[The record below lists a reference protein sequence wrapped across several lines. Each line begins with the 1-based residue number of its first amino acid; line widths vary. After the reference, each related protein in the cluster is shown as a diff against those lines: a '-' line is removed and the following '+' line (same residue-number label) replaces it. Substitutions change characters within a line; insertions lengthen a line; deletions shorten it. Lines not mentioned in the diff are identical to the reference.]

1 VGERAEEK
9 VSGFIGIVKYLF
21 KLLSK
26 FLIASKISLDEVIN
40 IVRPVVYVW
49 SIIKY
54 GRKSYRPLKI
64 SFALDLVQI
73 VMGMM
78 RLVRSSEYE
87 NKNRVKNLPAR
98 KSHFILSLTEK
109 NQIFK
114 RFQMSLLK
122 YLIREPLF
130 SNFVRP
136 QINRV
141 LGKLYVPEPLIGY
154 LLAYINYHRYFS
166 FIA

>member
-1 VGERAEEK
+1 MGV
-9 VSGFIGIVKYLF
+9 VKYLF
-21 KLLSK
+21 KLLTK
-26 FLIASKISLDEVIN
+26 FLIASKISVDEVIN

-64 SFALDLVQI
+64 SFVLDLVQI
-73 VMGMM
+73 TMGVM

-98 KSHFILSLTEK
+98 KSHFILSPTEK

-114 RFQMSLLK
+114 RM
-122 YLIREPLF
+122 
-130 SNFVRP
+130 
-136 QINRV
+136 
-141 LGKLYVPEPLIGY
+141 
-154 LLAYINYHRYFS
+154 
-166 FIA
+166 

>member
-1 VGERAEEK
+1 M
-9 VSGFIGIVKYLF
+9 GIVKYLF
-21 KLLSK
+21 KLLSN
-26 FLIASKISLDEVIN
+26 FLIASKISIDEVIN

-49 SIIKY
+49 SIIKF

-64 SFALDLVQI
+64 SFFLDLVQI
-73 VMGMM
+73 IIGVM
-78 RLVRSSEYE
+78 RLVRSSGYE
-87 NKNRVKNLPAR
+87 SKNRVKNLTAR
-98 KSHFILSLTEK
+98 KSHFILSPTEK

-114 RFQMSLLK
+114 RIQMSLLK

-130 SNFVRP
+130 STFVSP
-136 QINRV
+136 QIRSI
-141 LGKLYVPEPLIGY
+141 LGKLYVPEPLVGY

>member
-73 VMGMM
+73 IMGMM

-87 NKNRVKNLPAR
+87 NKNQGKNLPTR
-98 KSHFILSLTEK
+98 KSHFILSPTEK

-114 RFQMSLLK
+114 R
-122 YLIREPLF
+122 I
-130 SNFVRP
+130 
-136 QINRV
+136 
-141 LGKLYVPEPLIGY
+141 
-154 LLAYINYHRYFS
+154 
-166 FIA
+166 

>member
-1 VGERAEEK
+1 M
-9 VSGFIGIVKYLF
+9 GIVKYLF
-21 KLLSK
+21 KLLSN
-26 FLIASKISLDEVIN
+26 FLIASKISIDEVIN

-49 SIIKY
+49 SILKY

-64 SFALDLVQI
+64 SFVLDLVQI
-73 VMGMM
+73 IIGVM
-78 RLVRSSEYE
+78 RLVRSSGYE
-87 NKNRVKNLPAR
+87 NKNPVKNFSAR
-98 KSHFILSLTEK
+98 KSHFILSPTEK

-114 RFQMSLLK
+114 RIQMSLLK

-130 SNFVRP
+130 STFVRP
-136 QINRV
+136 QISRI
-141 LGKLYVPEPLIGY
+141 LGKLYVPEPLVGY